1 MKTPK
6 AQQTP
11 KHLAKQNEDA
21 RSPDDLDFKVKYYFL
36 KLDSRGDQYA
46 DGDNVRYQ
54 FPTISL
60 SDDLT
65 NPTLPTAI
73 VYFYPDGYKLPAAN
87 RSAGIEIYLHFHI
100 SEFPRVMEILR
111 TPGPVVCAYRVQSNL
126 VWAHLQGPSVRRNF
140 AGK

>member
-6 AQQTP
+6 T
-11 KHLAKQNEDA
+11 KKTRENIRKQDEDK

-54 FPTISL
+54 YPTISL
-60 SDDLT
+60 SEDPTDA
-65 NPTLPTAI
+65 TLPTAI